1 MPHRLIITLVM
12 TPCVGGIT
20 GGCQGATPFIG
31 AAHRWVGVE
40 EPNSGCCCWSLGDAC
55 QGGAKRP
62 SSSSGVRRD
71 ILGCVG
77 VTAGQRGPGGAIS
90 RDRQRRGPWRGVRG
104 HPPFRAGACH
114 RVALLGQGW
123 VLGLAWWQEQPW
135 VAAPCASS
143 PCLGGRGS
151 RSPPGSPAAS
161 TPRRTR
167 AQGAACVWEGDPSPV
182 LCAWRSC
189 QHPVCSLFVLMAGAR
204 PS

>member
-31 AAHRWVGVE
+31 AARRWVGVE

-55 QGGAKRP
+55 QGGGKETQQQLWGAEGHPGMRWGDSRAEGP
-62 SSSSGVRRD
+62 RRCHQQGQAAPWA
-71 ILGCVG
+71 L
-77 VTAGQRGPGGAIS
+77 AGSPGA
-90 RDRQRRGPWRGVRG
+90 
-104 HPPFRAGACH
+104 PPFRAGACH

-151 RSPPGSPAAS
+151 RSPPGALRPAHPGEPGPRGLRASGRVIPNPSCAHGEAAS
-161 TPRRTR
+161 ILSAP
-167 AQGAACVWEGDPSPV
+167 C
-182 LCAWRSC
+182 SC
-189 QHPVCSLFVLMAGAR
+189 
-204 PS
+204 

>member
-31 AAHRWVGVE
+31 AARRWVGVE

-55 QGGAKRP
+55 QGGGKETQQQ
-62 SSSSGVRRD
+62 
-71 ILGCVG
+71 LW
-77 VTAGQRGPGGAIS
+77 GAE
-90 RDRQRRGPWRGVRG
+90 G
-104 HPPFRAGACH
+104 HPGMCRGDSRAEGPRRCHQQGQAAPWALAGSPGAPPISGRRLPQGGTAWPGMGAGAGV
-114 RVALLGQGW
+114 VAG
-123 VLGLAWWQEQPW
+123 
-135 VAAPCASS
+135 AA
-143 PCLGGRGS
+143 LGGGTLRLQPLPWWA
-151 RSPPGSPAAS
+151 RVTEPPGSPAAS

>member
-55 QGGAKRP
+55 RGGAKRP

-90 RDRQRRGPWRGVRG
+90 RDRQRRGPWWGVRG
-104 HPPFRAGACH
+104 HPHFGQE
-114 RVALLGQGW
+114 VATGW
-123 VLGLAWWQEQPW
+123 HCLARDGCWGWRGGR
-135 VAAPCASS
+135 SS
-143 PCLGGRGS
+143 PGWRHPAPPAPALVGEGHGAPREPCGQHTPANQGPGGCVRLGG
-151 RSPPGSPAAS
+151 
-161 TPRRTR
+161 
-167 AQGAACVWEGDPSPV
+167 
-182 LCAWRSC
+182 
-189 QHPVCSLFVLMAGAR
+189 
-204 PS
+204 